1 MKNAK
6 NKIVLFLMVLTVVVS
21 GCTNGG
27 NQEDD
32 EGSSSVTVSE
42 FSPFP
47 NPVPATQNAQ
57 FRMELVNDGDADA
70 ENVYARLYNP
80 PFGNSGSQVWKPV
93 GGEDMN
99 EEYRTLSFDTLR
111 AAGEQTPAVPKT
123 RQQDFEA
130 PDLAEGR
137 DIDYTFNSYIMF
149 DYSTT
154 GNAEVQVMGEDTYRD
169 EGSPQGSAGL
179 ENTDAP
185 IQMEVRTPT
194 PIPIYESGEDST
206 TKQFCVIARNQ
217 GSGVPFHPDVDP
229 SGEDG
234 YSISDI
240 NDRKDEIQIEIQD
253 VGDVTFT
260 VSDDNENDYQDVSI
274 LDGKGVACFDMTISG
289 VSDTLQR
296 TVPIRVD
303 ADYGYRK
310 QTRTNVQVQ
319 GQGEFDG
326 GDGGEDTPDELSVE
340 STDLGDGEVVL
351 NFNQEIDS
359 GTVESGDFEVTN
371 TDESSEINV
380 DSVETTD
387 SSIAVTMD
395 TSDGDYTSGEDA
407 EIEITGEIES
417 TEGSSIN
424 SETRSFTLPLLIDGT
439 SMEDGE
445 DIILEFNED
454 IDSDS
459 VDDVEDEFT
468 VTNTDE
474 DEEISLSGSNVD
486 GSDVEVTMDTG
497 DGDYSSGDDAEIEIT
512 DGLESDDSD
521 AAIDTATETFELP

>member
-1 MKNAK
+1 MKNTK
-6 NKIVLFLMVLTVVVS
+6 NKIVLLLMVLTVVIS
-21 GCTNGG
+21 GCTSGG

-32 EGSSSVTVSE
+32 EGSSSITVSE

-80 PFGNSGSQVWKPV
+80 PFGDSGSQVWKPTS
-93 GGEDMN
+93 GESMD
-99 EEYRTLSFDTLR
+99 ETYRTLSFETLR

-137 DIDYTFNSYIMF
+137 DIDYTFNSYVMF

-194 PIPIYESGEDST
+194 PIPIYESGEDTT

-217 GSGVPFHPDVDP
+217 GSGVPFHPEVDA
-229 SGEDG
+229 SGENG

-240 NDRKDEIQIEIQD
+240 NDRKDEIEIEIQD
-253 VGDVTFT
+253 VGDVTFD
-260 VSDDNENDYQDVSI
+260 VSDENENNYQDVSI

-303 ADYGYRK
+303 ATYGYRK

-319 GQGEFDG
+319 GQGAFDEG
-326 GDGGEDTPDELSVE
+326 SGDDGSSGELSVE
-340 STDLGDGEVVL
+340 STDLGDGEVIL
-351 NFNQEIDS
+351 NFNQDIDS
-359 GTVESGDFEVTN
+359 DTVESGDFEITN
-371 TDESSEINV
+371 TDEDSEINV
-380 DSVETTD
+380 DNVDASGSEITV
-387 SSIAVTMD
+387 SMD
-395 TSDGDYTSGEDA
+395 TGGDYSSGDSA
-407 EIEITGEIES
+407 EIEFTDEIES

-424 SETRSFTLPLLIDGT
+424 SGTESFTLPLLIDGT
-439 SMEDGE
+439 STEDGE
-445 DIILEFNED
+445 DIVLEFNED
-454 IDSDS
+454 IDSSSIDN
-459 VDDVEDEFT
+459 VGDEFT

-474 DEEISLSGSNVD
+474 DEEIELSGSNID
-486 GSDVEVTMDTG
+486 GSNVEVTMDTG
-497 DGDYSSGDDAEIEIT
+497 DGDYNSGDDAEIEIT
-512 DGLESDDSD
+512 DGLESDESD
-521 AAIDTATETFELP
+521 ATIDTAMESFELP

>member
-1 MKNAK
+1 
-6 NKIVLFLMVLTVVVS
+6 MVLTVVVS
-21 GCTNGG
+21 GCTEGG

-80 PFGNSGSQVWKPV
+80 PFGDSGSQVWKPV
-93 GGEDMN
+93 GGEDMD
-99 EEYRTLSFDTLR
+99 ESYRTLSFDTLR

-137 DIDYTFNSYIMF
+137 DIDYTFNSYVMF

-179 ENTDAP
+179 ENTDGP

-206 TKQFCVIARNQ
+206 SKQFCVIARNQ
-217 GSGVPFHPDVDP
+217 GSGVPFHPDVEG

-253 VGDVTFT
+253 VGDVEFD
-260 VSDDNENDYQDVSI
+260 VSDDNENNYQDVSI

-319 GQGEFDG
+319 GQGELDEG
-326 GDGGEDTPDELSVE
+326 EDEGGEDTELSVDNVDT
-340 STDLGDGEVVL
+340 TDGDSVVL
-351 NFNQEIDS
+351 TFS
-359 GTVESGDFEVTN
+359 
-371 TDESSEINV
+371 
-380 DSVETTD
+380 
-387 SSIAVTMD
+387 
-395 TSDGDYTSGEDA
+395 
-407 EIEITGEIES
+407 
-417 TEGSSIN
+417 
-424 SETRSFTLPLLIDGT
+424 
-439 SMEDGE
+439 
-445 DIILEFNED
+445 ED

-459 VDDVEDEFT
+459 VGDAGDEFT

-474 DEEISLSGSNVD
+474 SEDISLTDVDVD
-486 GSDVEVTMDTG
+486 GSDVTVTMDTD
-497 DGDYSSGDDAEIEIT
+497 DGDYNSGDDAEIEIT
-512 DGLESDDSD
+512 DGLESDESD
-521 AAIDTATETFELP
+521 ATIDSGTESFELP

>member
-1 MKNAK
+1 
-6 NKIVLFLMVLTVVVS
+6 MVITVVVS
-21 GCTNGG
+21 GCTGG

-57 FRMELVNDGDADA
+57 FRMELVNDGGADA

-99 EEYRTLSFDTLR
+99 EAYRTLSFDTLR

-123 RQQDFEA
+123 DQQDFKA

-217 GSGVPFHPDVDP
+217 GSGIPFHPNVDA

-240 NDRKDEIQIEIQD
+240 NDRKNEIQVEIQD
-253 VGDVTFT
+253 VGDVTFD
-260 VSDDNENDYQDVSI
+260 VSDENENNYQDVSI

-303 ADYGYRK
+303 ATYGYRK

-326 GDGGEDTPDELSVE
+326 GSDEGGGDASELSIDSV
-340 STDLGDGEVVL
+340 SNSGGDSVVL
-351 NFNQEIDS
+351 TFNEDIDS
-359 GTVESGDFEVTN
+359 SSVGNVGDEFNVTN
-371 TDESSEINV
+371 TDASAKIDLSGKNV
-380 DSVETTD
+380 DGSDVN
-387 SSIAVTMD
+387 VTMD
-395 TSDGDYTSGEDA
+395 TSDGDYSSGDSA
-407 EIEITGEIES
+407 EIEIIGELES
-417 TEGSSIN
+417 SESDATIN
-424 SETRSFTLPLLIDGT
+424 SGT
-439 SMEDGE
+439 
-445 DIILEFNED
+445 
-454 IDSDS
+454 
-459 VDDVEDEFT
+459 
-468 VTNTDE
+468 
-474 DEEISLSGSNVD
+474 
-486 GSDVEVTMDTG
+486 
-497 DGDYSSGDDAEIEIT
+497 
-512 DGLESDDSD
+512 ES
-521 AAIDTATETFELP
+521 FELP